1 MAERPVALHQPGFYT
16 THSVFTPPTFN
27 TPGVAHSATVF
38 INGLPVHKIG
48 DTSEIHCIPGTIP
61 PVCDVEVVAEGAYPT
76 IICEG
81 KLMAPIGAKTAPGG
95 CVLTWGSHSVI
106 CSMNPPGE
114 GVVVPPGVS

>member
-1 MAERPVALHQPGFYT
+1 MTVRPVALHQPAFYT
-16 THSVFTPPTFN
+16 THSVFVPPTFN

-48 DTSEIHCIPGTIP
+48 DTSEIHCIPIIPTI
-61 PVCDVEVVAEGAYPT
+61 CDVEVVAEGGYPT

-81 KLMAPIGAKTAPGG
+81 KLMGPIGATTLPGG

-106 CSMNPPGE
+106 CGMAPPAD
-114 GVVVPPGVS
+114 GVIVPPGVS